1 MVDSGTLNEKL
12 ARSGRAADWLVEI
25 VQSFAVENS
34 SATTMVFITRYSIP
48 AVVGSSTLRIALWMP
63 VLVGLIVMLS
73 VTGRFFRFT
82 LAGMP
87 PNVPSFPVHERLYVL
102 LWPPLVRV
110 SVSCRMPVS
119 PGVQPSRS

>member
-1 MVDSGTLNEKL
+1 MFV
-12 ARSGRAADWLVEI
+12 I

-34 SATTMVFITRYSIP
+34 SATTIVFITRYSIP

-73 VTGRFFRFT
+73 VTGRFFRST

-87 PNVPSFPVHERLYVL
+87 PNVPSFPVHERL
-102 LWPPLVRV
+102 
-110 SVSCRMPVS
+110 
-119 PGVQPSRS
+119 